1 MAGTSNGGLVLFHV
15 TDLDFCFA
23 RSPRPRG
30 RLGEIN
36 AW

>member
-1 MAGTSNGGLVLFHV
+1 MLVLFHA

-23 RSPRPRG
+23 RSHHPWG

-36 AW
+36 A